1 MTEGTK
7 KFLIG
12 VAVVVV
18 NTTLMALGLMG
29 LISPGMAALLHN
41 ASTVMFSVRSAKSLL
56 N

>member
-12 VAVVVV
+12 VAVVV